1 MSHFITISLVGLM
14 EKKMVF
20 GVVRLHTS
28 LAVITTEN
36 KAAVRE
42 RRRDKGQMMR
52 SEEGKREQRVI

>member
-1 MSHFITISLVGLM
+1 M

-42 RRRDKGQMMR
+42 RRRDKGRMMR
-52 SEEGKREQRVI
+52 SEEGKREQGVI